1 MQKKLDIKFI
11 QVIREAV
18 EKDYMKLV
26 IKGNALKMRS
36 EEKQS
41 SR

>member
-26 IKGNALKMRS
+26 IKGNALKMS